1 MMMNLRDWLI
11 ILGILIVLSILID
24 GLRRIWASRKRAN
37 ELHFGLEKN
46 QGLSR
51 VQEELPHG
59 GSRIKRDVSIPTG
72 RVINSATSG
81 VRQEPTI
88 PHNPQVHLPADPPDY
103 ADGVVSSARVVSQ
116 IQPETESDTDELES
130 GVIGTA
136 RTVGVSDNDRLDQ
149 RSFVEDDEP
158 LFDTTKDE
166 QPLYADDNPLDYQD
180 DFDGEQE
187 LTDEET
193 AAEKEFFVIYIEAKG
208 DNPFTGKQL
217 QDFFTKQHLHFGAMS
232 IFHRHTEEDG
242 NGPVLFSIVNG
253 VNPGIFDLET
263 MAELTTPRLSFF
275 MELPGPENPQKAFLA
290 MVECCYELGGTLKD
304 DQLSDLTGQTL
315 EHYLERIRNF
325 ELGQLKARK
334 VAERATASVS

>member
-51 VQEELPHG
+51 VQEELPNG

-88 PHNPQVHLPADPPDY
+88 PHNPKVHLPADPLDY

-116 IQPETESDTDELES
+116 TQPETELDIDELES

-136 RTVGVSDNDRLDQ
+136 RTVGVSDDDWLDQ
-149 RSFVEDDEP
+149 RSLVEDDE
-158 LFDTTKDE
+158 TTKDE
-166 QPLYADDNPLDYQD
+166 QLLYADDIPLDYQD
-180 DFDGEQE
+180 DFDDEQE
-187 LTDEET
+187 LIGEET
-193 AAEKEFFVIYIEAKG
+193 AAEKEFFVIYAEAKR

-242 NGPVLFSIVNG
+242 TGPVLFSVVNG

-325 ELGQLKARK
+325 ELSQLKARK
-334 VAERATASVS
+334 VAERATASIR